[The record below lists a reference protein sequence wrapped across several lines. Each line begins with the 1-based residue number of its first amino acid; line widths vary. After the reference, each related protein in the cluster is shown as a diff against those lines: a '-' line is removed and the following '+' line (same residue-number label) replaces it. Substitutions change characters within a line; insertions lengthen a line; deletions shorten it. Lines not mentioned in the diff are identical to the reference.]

1 MKNVMKKKVYIVP
14 QVRKYS
20 IFGSIALFAGSPR
33 KNPVRVN
40 GEDMFGNE
48 VEDTDAKEADSR
60 HYDGW
65 NWED

>member
-1 MKNVMKKKVYIVP
+1 MNKKEYTKP

-20 IFGSIALFAGSPR
+20 VAGSIALFAGSPR
-33 KNPVRVN
+33 KNPVKVN
-40 GEDMFGNE
+40 GKNE
-48 VEDTDAKEADSR
+48 FVNGGDDTEGKEADSR